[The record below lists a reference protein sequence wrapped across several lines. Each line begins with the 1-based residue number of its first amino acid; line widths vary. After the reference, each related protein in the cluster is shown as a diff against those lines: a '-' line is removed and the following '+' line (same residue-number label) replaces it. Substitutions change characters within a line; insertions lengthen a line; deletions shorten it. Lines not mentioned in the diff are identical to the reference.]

1 MKIAFVIP
9 CLNDFEPLIKV
20 LFDIRSFYPNSLIY
34 VIDDG
39 SDPNQVV
46 PLRLKNVIT
55 IRHAYNMGVGAAI
68 KTGLIA
74 ACMDDVD
81 VIVTMD
87 SDGQH
92 RIHAVDLLLNRLN
105 NFDMVVGTRESTD
118 YEWDRIRGQAHRFLN
133 KVVEYKSGLST
144 KDSTSGFRAIG
155 RSKVKKV
162 ISLLDD
168 DYLDDTALLLV
179 KCSNSGVQIGFCNV
193 NMGKRSMGTP
203 SHTGLK
209 IVRSYIVIILRLLL
223 IRRA

>member
-1 MKIAFVIP
+1 MKIAFVLP

-20 LFDIRSFYPNSLIY
+20 LIDIRTFYPNSLVY

-39 SDPNQVV
+39 SDPDQVV
-46 PLRLKNVIT
+46 PLRQKNVFT

-74 ACMDDVD
+74 ACIDDVD

-92 RIHAVDLLLNRLN
+92 LIHELGLILDQLK
-105 NFDMVVGTRESTD
+105 NFDMVVGTRESRD
-118 YEWDRIRGQAHRFLN
+118 YDWDRIRGQAHRFLN

-144 KDSTSGFRAIG
+144 TDSTSGFRAIS
-155 RSKVKKV
+155 RSKVKEV

-179 KCSNSGVQIGFCNV
+179 KCANSGVQIGFCKV
-193 NMGKRSMGTP
+193 NMEKRSVGTP

-209 IVRSYIVIILRLLL
+209 IVKSYIVVILRLLL
-223 IRRA
+223 IRRS